1 VSRRGR
7 GFRPGR
13 ARGLVGLVAFV
24 AGLAALVTAAR
35 AQQTPPAPAS
45 DVTYDVDYEF
55 LIVPTENAA
64 KVTIAVSD
72 PQDGLLSLRFARD
85 PERQSDWTGS
95 GEVLVEDRWVAWTP
109 PKHGGELRYTVRIDH
124 LRNEHS
130 YDARATRHWALLRG
144 DSLVPPARVR
154 TDRMARAVTHLR
166 LRLPEGWSAVLPYRR
181 LADGRYQITN
191 PRRRFD
197 RPVGWMVFGRL
208 GIVRERVAGSSV
220 SIGAPVGHGMRRQD
234 MLAMLRWTLPA
245 LRKIAPLPDRIA
257 VVGATDPMWRG
268 GLSGPRSAYLHTS
281 LPLISEDGTSPLL
294 HEMVHVWMG
303 ARAGPDGDW
312 IVEGLAELYSLEA
325 LVRSRTISKR
335 RYERALA
342 RIEARGRSVRSVVA
356 TERASGTV
364 TARAVGLLRDLD
376 GEIRA
381 ATADARGLDDVMR
394 ELASAPQTLSL
405 ARFRA
410 LCEQVAGTP
419 LPDFF
424 ARRELSRAP

>member
-1 VSRRGR
+1 
-7 GFRPGR
+7 
-13 ARGLVGLVAFV
+13 
-24 AGLAALVTAAR
+24 
-35 AQQTPPAPAS
+35 
-45 DVTYDVDYEF
+45 
-55 LIVPTENAA
+55 
-64 KVTIAVSD
+64 
-72 PQDGLLSLRFARD
+72 
-85 PERQSDWTGS
+85 
-95 GEVLVEDRWVAWTP
+95 
-109 PKHGGELRYTVRIDH
+109 
-124 LRNEHS
+124 
-130 YDARATRHWALLRG
+130 
-144 DSLVPPARVR
+144 
-154 TDRMARAVTHLR
+154 
-166 LRLPEGWSAVLPYRR
+166 
-181 LADGRYQITN
+181 
-191 PRRRFD
+191 
-197 RPVGWMVFGRL
+197 
-208 GIVRERVAGSSV
+208 V

-245 LRKIAPLPDRIA
+245 LRRIAPLPDRIA

-356 TERASGTV
+356 TERASGAV

-381 ATADARGLDDVMR
+381 ATDDARGLDDVMR

-410 LCEQVAGTP
+410 LCEQVAGTH